1 MDRLN
6 WRERRKAFHHKE
18 IGLASQGTHCWEKI
32 CKANTCNRKASGESI
47 WQGILKDLKRAVMRE
62 KLFCETG
69 LLKDRN
75 FKHISQHWVLM
86 KLRPMRPVLF
96 SNSLPSTKH
105 LDSGRAHTT
114 AR

>member
-1 MDRLN
+1 MKGERLFITK
-6 WRERRKAFHHKE
+6 RLDLHHRVRIAGRRSAKQTPATEK
-18 IGLASQGTHCWEKI
+18 LQG
-32 CKANTCNRKASGESI
+32 RASGRES
-47 WQGILKDLKRAVMRE
+47 LKISREQSCE

-96 SNSLPSTKH
+96 SNYLPSTKH